1 MIGEGA
7 QAPRPLTARTLDGLG
22 AIPPLLCHP

>member
-1 MIGEGA
+1 MMGEGA
-7 QAPRPLTARTLDGLG
+7 QAPRPLTTRAPDGLG